1 MTDTV
6 LAAGGKATI
15 TLLGPA
21 MIRLTWL
28 PNTEVHEVDAR
39 DVLERSMQLIEQVPY
54 VILVDMRQNVSLSA
68 GARNAFSSET
78 MVLAAAMLGHTAVG
92 RVLAASVQ
100 QSVHEVRFFTVEQD
114 ALRWLSGSLPAR

>member
-1 MTDTV
+1 MTDIV

-21 MIRLTWL
+21 LVRLTWL

-39 DVLERSMQLIEQVPY
+39 DVLERSLQLIEQVPY
-54 VILVDMRQNVSLSA
+54 AILVDMRQILSLSA
-68 GARNAFSSET
+68 GARDAFSSET
-78 MVLAAAMLGHTAVG
+78 MVLAAAMLGHTPVD

-100 QSVHEVRFFTVEQD
+100 QSVHEVRFFTVEQE
-114 ALRWLSGSLPAR
+114 ALIWLSGSLPAR